1 MLLSCLLQKEL
12 VHLNNKFLRSLI
24 CYHPNQTV
32 KCVEYVPDQLA
43 VGSSGKAGKIPG
55 HEELLVS
62 TCQPHFRVSRAN
74 GIGWVP
80 ELMLNT

>member
-1 MLLSCLLQKEL
+1 
-12 VHLNNKFLRSLI
+12 
-24 CYHPNQTV
+24 
-32 KCVEYVPDQLA
+32 VEYVPDQLA
-43 VGSSGKAGKIPG
+43 VGSSRKAGKIPG

>member
-1 MLLSCLLQKEL
+1 
-12 VHLNNKFLRSLI
+12 
-24 CYHPNQTV
+24 
-32 KCVEYVPDQLA
+32 VEYVPDQLA
-43 VGSSGKAGKIPG
+43 VGSSRKAGKIAG

-80 ELMLNT
+80 DSLVEWRGTHFPKASGFVQ